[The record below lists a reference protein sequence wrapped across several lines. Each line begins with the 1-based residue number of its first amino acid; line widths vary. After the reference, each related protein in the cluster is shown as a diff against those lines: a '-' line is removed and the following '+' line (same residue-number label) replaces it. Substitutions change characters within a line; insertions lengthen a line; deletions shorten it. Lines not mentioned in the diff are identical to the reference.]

1 MRRILIVGIALI
13 TAGCCSNLKAAMD
26 EEARSISG
34 LTQPTIRLIPACKDN
49 NRGNACDTIE
59 ANVRAIDD
67 AVRKLQEAGK

>member
-1 MRRILIVGIALI
+1 MRRILIAGIALMA
-13 TAGCCSNLKAAMD
+13 AGCCSNLKTAMD
-26 EEARSISG
+26 DEARSIRG
-34 LTQPTIRLIPACKDN
+34 LTQPTIGLIPACRAN